1 MNIKR
6 KFKNSIRNIMLND
19 LFKDTAFVRSLMRK
33 RQNRIEDNRR
43 IIFQKYSLEAME
55 EINKILSK
63 GNIEFWLDYGTLL
76 GAIRDNDFIAHDLDL
91 DFGMFYN
98 EDEVKKIE
106 HIFEESNIKKHREFL
121 LEGKIVEQTYS
132 YKGLCFDIFYYFTD
146 EKEMWTYGFT
156 YRKNKLKKVSQGNK
170 DISEGFDGMRY
181 FTRKRGLET
190 YKFKGMNCLV
200 PENPHEYLRC
210 NYGENYMTPIKEWD
224 YVEAPSNKEQL
235 NNNDIKMIEYF

>member
-1 MNIKR
+1 MNTKR
-6 KFKNSIRNIMLND
+6 KLKNIVRNIMLND
-19 LFKDTAFVRSLMRK
+19 LFKDTAFVKNMMKK
-33 RQNRIEDNRR
+33 RQNKIEDERR
-43 IIFQKYSLEAME
+43 IIFQKYSLEALQE
-55 EINKILSK
+55 VNKILANE
-63 GNIEFWLDYGTLL
+63 NIEFWLDYGTLL

-98 EDEVKKIE
+98 ENEIKKVE
-106 HIFEESNIKKHREFL
+106 HIFEENNIKKHREFL

-146 EKEMWTYGFT
+146 KNEMWTYGFT
-156 YRKNKLKKVSQGNK
+156 YRKNKLKKISEGNK
-170 DISEGFDGMRY
+170 DISEGFEGMRY
-181 FTRKRGLET
+181 FTKKRGLEGYT
-190 YKFKGMNCLV
+190 FKGMDCLV

-235 NNNDIKMIEYF
+235 NNSDIKMVEYF